1 MLDDGFVQLHRKI
14 TKWEWYGDSNTSRTF
29 IHLLVTANYY
39 DAQWRGIEVK
49 KGQRISSYS
58 VLAKELN
65 LSVKEIRTAI
75 NHLKRTGEVAHQ
87 NCHEYGLFT
96 VVHYFDYQG
105 RAHQGADVGHTK
117 GRPRAHEGQ
126 LINKANKANK
136 DNKKDIPPL
145 ADENP
150 IDYSQIE
157 RKWD

>member
-1 MLDDGFVQLHRKI
+1 MEEELLNYWEVIKCWTMVLYNYIEKI

-117 GRPRAHEGQ
+117 GRPQGTRRAT
-126 LINKANKANK
+126 NK
-136 DNKKDIPPL
+136 
-145 ADENP
+145 
-150 IDYSQIE
+150 
-157 RKWD
+157 